1 VVLINPTDYSLYLPL
16 LPEVAAGILNPRRV
30 SVPLA
35 ATLPGVR
42 LVLGAVEVVD
52 LDARLI
58 VLLDP
63 EGQRHTVGYDQLLLA
78 VGSVNRLLPILGVA
92 EHAHGFRSVAEAVYL
107 RDHLV
112 RQLELA
118 ATSDDPAERA
128 ARCTFVVVGA
138 GYTGT
143 EVAAHGQLLTRAA
156 ARQRPSLAGQRVR
169 WLLLDLAPR
178 VLPELDRRLSATA
191 GRVLRKREVEVR
203 LQTTVQAATAEG
215 VRLSD
220 GSSLP
225 HARWSGVGVRPDPL
239 TASLGLPTKGGRLV
253 VDEHLTVPSHPEVL
267 AGGDAAAV
275 PDHTRPGQLTPMTA
289 QHARRQ
295 GRRAAANLAASLG
308 HGHRR
313 AYRHRDL
320 GFVVDLGGAKAVT
333 RGYHLTAIPTNRV
346 RIAPTGYW
354 TPCCLSRR
362 SISAWSAAPRSR
374 WEAPPEPP
382 AAQREAKPGPDE
394 ALAPADPRRTR

>member
-1 VVLINPTDYSLYLPL
+1 M
-16 LPEVAAGILNPRRV
+16 
-30 SVPLA
+30 
-35 ATLPGVR
+35 
-42 LVLGAVEVVD
+42 
-52 LDARLI
+52 
-58 VLLDP
+58 
-63 EGQRHTVGYDQLLLA
+63 
-78 VGSVNRLLPILGVA
+78 
-92 EHAHGFRSVAEAVYL
+92 
-107 RDHLV
+107 
-112 RQLELA
+112 
-118 ATSDDPAERA
+118 
-128 ARCTFVVVGA
+128 
-138 GYTGT
+138 
-143 EVAAHGQLLTRAA
+143 
-156 ARQRPSLAGQRVR
+156 
-169 WLLLDLAPR
+169 
-178 VLPELDRRLSATA
+178 
-191 GRVLRKREVEVR
+191 
-203 LQTTVQAATAEG
+203 
-215 VRLSD
+215 